1 MNLVFSRYLMV
12 VAEVHLEI
20 IRTPRA
26 RPAVTLASGVNVC
39 GSSAQLILA

>member
-1 MNLVFSRYLMV
+1 MLFIPQDLSIMNLVFSRYLMV

-26 RPAVTLASGVNVC
+26 RPAVTLASLG
-39 GSSAQLILA
+39 